1 MIEFFPSFSTFV
13 TIFGISIQW
22 YAIMILT
29 GAFIAYGI
37 SEYNFKKSAFY
48 QKELLSDFFFKV
60 MLIGI
65 AGARLWFVAFY
76 DLGYYLSN
84 PIEILMV
91 RNGGLAIQGG
101 IIAGVIFA
109 YFYFKKHRLPFLAM
123 ADMIVPNVLI
133 AQALGRWGNFFNQE
147 AFGQITTLEALQ
159 RQMIPSFI
167 IDKMYID
174 GAFRQPT
181 FLYES
186 VLNILAFILIVFV
199 IKKWKKRKDGDLAA
213 SYFILYGLV
222 RVFVEGMRSDSLMLG
237 PIKMA
242 QLTAIVLMLGGIGLM
257 IFGRLEKKKP
267 VILFDLD
274 GTLIHTNDLIFES
287 FKHTFNLYKP
297 DYELSEEELISFLG
311 PTLKDTFNK
320 YFDDD
325 MLSTLIDAYR
335 DHNLAHHEDLAY
347 VYPGVIETLEELK
360 QRGYRLGVVTSKF
373 RDSAMHGLELFKLTD
388 YFEVVIG
395 LDDVQNH
402 KPDPEGILKAMDIL
416 DTKKAIYVGD
426 NPSDMMAAKRAD
438 VLAVGVEWSMRGAQ
452 SLLDAGGDVIIKEM
466 KEVLTLEVK

>member
-13 TIFGISIQW
+13 TIFGVSIQW
-22 YAIMILT
+22 YAIMIIT
-29 GAFIAYGI
+29 GAFIAYAI
-37 SEYNFKKSAFY
+37 SEHNFKKSPFY

-65 AGARLWFVAFY
+65 AGARLWFVIFY
-76 DLGYYLSN
+76 DLGFYLSQ
-84 PIEILMV
+84 PLQILMI

-101 IIAGVIFA
+101 VIAGVIFA
-109 YFYFKKHRLPFLAM
+109 YFYFKKHKLPFLQM
-123 ADMIVPNVLI
+123 ADMIVPNVLV

-147 AFGQITTLEALQ
+147 AFGQVTTLEALQ

-167 IDKMYID
+167 INKMYID

-186 VLNILAFILIVFV
+186 LLNLVAFVLIVFV
-199 IKKWKKRKDGDLAA
+199 IKKWKNKKHGDLAA
-213 SYFILYGLV
+213 SYFILYGII
-222 RVFVEGMRSDSLMLG
+222 RFFVEGLRSDSLMLG

-242 QLTAIVLMLGGIGLM
+242 QLTAIVLLLGGVGLM
-257 IFGRLEKKKP
+257 IFVRKEKKQP
-267 VILFDLD
+267 VVLFDLD

-287 FKHTFNLYKP
+287 FKHVFKTYKP

-311 PTLKDTFNK
+311 PTLKETFMK
-320 YFDDD
+320 YFEDD
-325 MLSTLIDAYR
+325 MISTLIDAYR
-335 DHNLAHHEDLAY
+335 DHNLSHHEAFVY
-347 VYPGVIETLEELK
+347 VYPGVIETLKELK
-360 QRGYRLGVVTSKF
+360 EKGYRLGVVTSKF
-373 RDSAMHGLELFKLTD
+373 RDSAKHGMDLFELSD
-388 YFEVVIG
+388 YFDVLIG
-395 LDDVQNH
+395 LDDVQHH

-426 NPSDMMAAKRAD
+426 NPSDMMAAKAAG

-452 SLLDAGGDVIIKEM
+452 SLRDAGADVIIKEM
-466 KEVLTLEVK
+466 KDVLTLEVK